1 MSKLRR
7 LLTYYGS
14 GRMVA
19 DVNGKPKGIVWFTIC
34 TGLGNFRLFPVGYV
48 K

>member
-1 MSKLRR
+1 MSKFRR

-14 GRMVA
+14 ARMVA
-19 DVNGKPKGIVWFTIC
+19 DVNGRPKGIVWFTIC
-34 TGLGNFRLFPVGYV
+34 TGFGNYRLFPVGYV